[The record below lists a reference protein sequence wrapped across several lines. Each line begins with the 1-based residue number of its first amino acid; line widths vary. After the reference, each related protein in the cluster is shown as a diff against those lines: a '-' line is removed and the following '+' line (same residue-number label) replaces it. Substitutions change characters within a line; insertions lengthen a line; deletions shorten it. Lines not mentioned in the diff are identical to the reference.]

1 MKDLRI
7 VIPAYNEEAS
17 VGAVIDR
24 VRKACPEAEV
34 IVVDDGSKD
43 RTAAIARGKGVKVI
57 SYATNLSYGAA
68 LKVGFSYNNQ
78 DGFQMK
84 YLAFLDA
91 DGTYP
96 AEKVPELC
104 GLCKARDYDI
114 AVDSRFLGKNEG
126 MPLMRRVGN
135 RIFALLTSIYT
146 GKKVTDTGSGLRIF
160 RASLV
165 PWMQQPPDGLNF
177 TPAMTIKALFDG
189 LTYIEIPIEYNRR
202 VGESK
207 LSSSKDGYRFLRV
220 IMNAARQHR
229 PWLFYFTLGIPFLVV
244 NLLVKNRL

>member
-7 VIPAYNEEAS
+7 VIPAYNEES
-17 VGAVIDR
+17 SIGEVIDR
-24 VRKACPEAEV
+24 VKKACPDAEV
-34 IVVDDGSKD
+34 VVVDDGSKD
-43 RTAAIARGKGVKVI
+43 RTAQITRDDGVKVI
-57 SYATNLSYGAA
+57 SNSTNLGYGRS
-68 LKVGFSYNNQ
+68 LKIGFSYSSGDDNQ
-78 DGFQMK
+78 IM

-96 AEKVPELC
+96 VEKVPELY
-104 GLCKARDYDI
+104 GLCKGRDYDI
-114 AVDSRFLGKNEG
+114 VVGSRFLGKNAG
-126 MPLMRRVGN
+126 MPFIRRVGN

-146 GKKVTDTGSGLRIF
+146 KKKVTDTGSGLRIF
-160 RASLV
+160 RASLA
-165 PWMQQPPDGLNF
+165 PWMQQLPDGLNF

-202 VGESK
+202 AGESK
-207 LSSSKDGYRFLRV
+207 LSSLKDGYRFLKV

-244 NLLVKNRL
+244 NFLVKNRL